1 MANPPDIAQPDER
14 QKQARALEMRI
25 AGLPWAAIAT
35 ELGYADHSGAFRAVE
50 ALLKRQESEKAEEY
64 RKIEDERL
72 DLAIRKLY
80 PGVRAG
86 DPKAINMWLKA
97 HDRRVKL
104 HGLAMP
110 DKVVLQQFNVGVT
123 HEEFTARVQE
133 DMRELGFDRVFVVP
147 PEPDD
152 PAEPWANT

>member
-1 MANPPDIAQPDER
+1 MAKPDIAQPGER

-25 AGLPWAAIAT
+25 AGLPWAFIA
-35 ELGYADHSGAFRAVE
+35 EQLGYADHSGAFRAVE

-86 DPKAINMWLKA
+86 DLKAIDMWLKA

-110 DKVVLQQFNVGVT
+110 DKVLLQQFNVGVT